1 MFKKH
6 IFILCTI
13 GLLSGCIPTPNTQ
26 GNFVDVAIVQQ
37 LIPGRS
43 TKSEIREALGPP
55 TSTNLFI
62 QQDTWYYIGEKTEK
76 TSFFNP
82 KVLERIVVEI
92 NFDKDGVAQKIHM
105 YDQKDGYQIE
115 PDKAFTPTYGRDP
128 GFLADVFGN
137 FGKYEAP
144 GQHRK
149 KKGDE
154 N

>member
-13 GLLSGCIPTPNTQ
+13 VLLTGCMPTHNTQ
-26 GNFVDVAIVQQ
+26 GNFVDMDIVKQ

-55 TSTNLFI
+55 TTTNLFI
-62 QQDTWYYIGEKTEK
+62 KQDTWYYIGEKTEK
-76 TSFFNP
+76 TSFFQP
-82 KVLERIVVEI
+82 DVKERLVIEITFDAEGVAGKIKVYDE
-92 NFDKDGVAQKIHM
+92 KDGIPVKMDKKI
-105 YDQKDGYQIE
+105 
-115 PDKAFTPTYGRDP
+115 TPAYGRDP
-128 GFLADVFGN
+128 SFLADVFGN

-149 KKGDE
+149 GKTKDE
-154 N
+154 

>member
-1 MFKKH
+1 MLKKH

-13 GLLSGCIPTPNTQ
+13 GLLSGCYPTRNTQ
-26 GNFVDVAIVQQ
+26 GNFVDVDIVQQ

-55 TSTNLFI
+55 TTTNFFI
-62 QQDTWYYIGEKTEK
+62 TQDSWYYIGEKTEK

-82 KVLERIVVEI
+82 KILERLVVEI
-92 NFDKDGVAQKIHM
+92 NFDTEGVAQKIHM
-105 YDQKDGYQIE
+105 YDQKDGYSIE
-115 PDKAFTPTYGRDP
+115 PDQAFTPTYGRDP
-128 GFLADVFGN
+128 SFLADVFGN

-149 KKGDE
+149 KKTDD